1 MIEINDKTDPN
12 ILQARYNL
20 LRENAVANGTN
31 VETSV
36 LREMVQI
43 LDVLRR
49 RTGGPPRI
57 ARPKAIPTIEDL

>member
-1 MIEINDKTDPN
+1 
-12 ILQARYNL
+12 L

-49 RTGGPPRI
+49 RTGGPPRV